1 MLLVGRQEGHLACKK
16 LSGGVQ
22 AWLSVWI
29 EVQTCIWPSWCHC
42 HSLSLAFRLVLPFW
56 YRLTQ
61 MVPDKGPL
69 KCVCTWLLTCI
80 LLVNHN
86 YFCVHIIY
94 PIYVSSTLFYVIF
107 HLFVVNFSE
116 KKACWTKRQKL
127 ARILPSSGKKLP
139 IDWKWSMKT
148 VSAMKLKSMII
159 LYMYIKVNLVFAC
172 MSVCLLQCFLCIAT
186 VFSRPRPNL
195 AHGILTCSGWSRQGF
210 CTGTTRCQQTWLWAS

>member
-1 MLLVGRQEGHLACKK
+1 MSWAVSIIISFICCQWSLTPRPFHFTSSMLSPTMHLN
-16 LSGGVQ
+16 SSHVF
-22 AWLSVWI
+22 S
-29 EVQTCIWPSWCHC
+29 
-42 HSLSLAFRLVLPFW
+42 SLSFHTR
-56 YRLTQ
+56 
-61 MVPDKGPL
+61 
-69 KCVCTWLLTCI
+69 
-80 LLVNHN
+80 
-86 YFCVHIIY
+86 
-94 PIYVSSTLFYVIF
+94 TLGSNFLRR
-107 HLFVVNFSE
+107 LFVVNFSE

-172 MSVCLLQCFLCIAT
+172 MSVCLLQCFLCIASIAT

-210 CTGTTRCQQTWLWAS
+210 CTGTTWCQQTWLWAS